1 MHKKYFVKNKYK
13 LKRLPSNL
21 QISSVKPEQKINNL
35 FEIRANLIIQK
46 YRILMWHWTSEN
58 SQKLYY
64 FGEIKIW
71 CVGRSRGS
79 RRSNRNNDFS
89 KIKNFFHETK
99 IYYNEKV
106 RRIRHTLPKM
116 KPWFWMFLLNLHNTL
131 KFKNLEISIMLIKKV
146 T

>member
-21 QISSVKPEQKINNL
+21 QISSVKPEQKFIRNSGKLNL
-35 FEIRANLIIQK
+35 IQK
-46 YRILMWHWTSEN
+46 YRILMWHWTSET

-64 FGEIKIW
+64 FGEVKIW
-71 CVGRSRGS
+71 CVRRSRGS

-106 RRIRHTLPKM
+106 RRIRHTLPRM